1 MAAVRAAVAEALRAL
16 RVTAPGD
23 EPVADE
29 LAAGVDAAQALVL
42 EIHQGRGPLR
52 EIDVAADHVA
62 GEDQRVRIA
71 AGSTVEVVL
80 PNAVALSPDGPSADR
95 GSVGP
100 ADGVHWRAP
109 ADGARVEIVGVS
121 QGLFFYRSDLNAW
134 SPALGLTLDSE
145 LPFNAR
151 LIGAFAALLAERL
164 ADSAAVIPP
173 PSPMLSRRIGRA
185 RAAMFT
191 QPGRARTRRVGE
203 YF

>member
-1 MAAVRAAVAEALRAL
+1 MATVRAVVAEALRAL

-29 LAAGVDAAQALVL
+29 LAAGVEAAQALVL

-62 GEDQRVRIA
+62 AEDQRVRIA
-71 AGSTVEVVL
+71 AGATVEVVL

-95 GSVGP
+95 GSAGP
-100 ADGVHWRAP
+100 ADGVLWRAP
-109 ADGARVEIVGVS
+109 ADGARIEIVGVD
-121 QGLFFYRSDLNAW
+121 QGLYFYRADLNVW
-134 SPALGLTLDSE
+134 SPGLGLTLDSE

-151 LIGAFAALLAERL
+151 LSGAFAALLAERL
-164 ADSAAVIPP
+164 ADPVAVI

-185 RAAMFT
+185 RAAMFI